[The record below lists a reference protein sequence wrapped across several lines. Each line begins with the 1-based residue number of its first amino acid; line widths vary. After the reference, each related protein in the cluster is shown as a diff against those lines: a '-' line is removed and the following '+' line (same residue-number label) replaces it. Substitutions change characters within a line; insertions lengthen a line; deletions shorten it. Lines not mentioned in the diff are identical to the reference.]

1 MVLSV
6 YKWPEGFSMAPR
18 VVRPAHCSNE
28 NILEFARSSTSVS
41 GAKALDLVYQA
52 AEVFSGIEDRA
63 RKIEARAQA
72 ACKDAGER
80 TRRAEHRAE
89 SAEQSLHKMVADVTN
104 KLQDASMALTNAES
118 AVTAAENKAAAA
130 ELRAQQAE
138 AKSRE
143 ANQALALVEEA
154 IRRRLLC
161 TSPEAAKELTNEI
174 ASELRVA

>member
-1 MVLSV
+1 
-6 YKWPEGFSMAPR
+6 MAPR

-28 NILEFARSSTSVS
+28 NILEFSRSSSTSVS

-80 TRRAEHRAE
+80 TRRAEQRAE
-89 SAEQSLHKMVADVTN
+89 SAEQSLHKMVADVTS

-118 AVTAAENKAAAA
+118 AVTA
-130 ELRAQQAE
+130 
-138 AKSRE
+138 
-143 ANQALALVEEA
+143 
-154 IRRRLLC
+154 
-161 TSPEAAKELTNEI
+161 
-174 ASELRVA
+174 